1 MTATPAR
8 AADGPSELSLVV
20 IQLMKGP
27 VYRDDHERLWEPL
40 MRLRSRVSD
49 YVGVLG
55 LRLEVD
61 ESDGYAYLRSL
72 SDGEGETPFPRL
84 VARHTLPFHVSLLLA
99 LLRKRLADFDA
110 SSAEA
115 RLVLSRD
122 QLTEMLRLYMPES
135 SDEVKTTRAIET
147 HIRRVEELGFLQ
159 RLRGSDDQFE
169 VRRILR
175 AFVDGQWLSEFDRR
189 LAEYVK
195 SAAGGERAAAGDH
208 EG

>member
-8 AADGPSELSLVV
+8 AANGPGELSLVV

-40 MRLRSRVSD
+40 TRLRSRVTD

-72 SDGEGETPFPRL
+72 PDGEGETPFPRL

-99 LLRKRLADFDA
+99 LLRKRLAEFDA

-115 RLVLSRD
+115 RLVLSREQVVD
-122 QLTEMLRLYMPES
+122 MLALYLPES
-135 SDEVKTTRAIET
+135 SDEVKTTKAIET
-147 HIRRVEELGFLQ
+147 HIRRVEELGFLR
-159 RLRGSDDQFE
+159 RLRGSDEQFE

-175 AFVDGQWLSEFDRR
+175 AFVDGQWLSGFDRR
-189 LAEYVK
+189 LAAYVA
-195 SAAGGERAAAGDH
+195 SARGGERAAAGED
-208 EG
+208 EA